1 MTPARGPRTGPR
13 CSANSMPVTKPMPD
27 IVVRGSFC
35 PGIAR
40 RVSAKFRCVWR
51 RNIHP
56 HRVIRTIVGKR
67 HGTTAGSGGKN
78 REHVGGARDVHHPDD
93 AANGGERQP
102 KRVVARVV
110 RDARDARKKDGIEG
124 KQLRIRPIPIE
135 TVAACV
141 PSQCDSKNRSVSDQ
155 LQRTVKKPDE
165 SGLGEDGAEIGLR
178 ECSLWAA
185 ASHERSQCVRPQ
197 RRS

>member
-1 MTPARGPRTGPR
+1 MHETTGLRHGTGHFASGDALPLNTRLGAPPRERLRASCRSAANMRRPLQSSAHDAGSGTADEPR

-141 PSQCDSKNRSVSDQ
+141 PS
-155 LQRTVKKPDE
+155 
-165 SGLGEDGAEIGLR
+165 
-178 ECSLWAA
+178 
-185 ASHERSQCVRPQ
+185 
-197 RRS
+197 